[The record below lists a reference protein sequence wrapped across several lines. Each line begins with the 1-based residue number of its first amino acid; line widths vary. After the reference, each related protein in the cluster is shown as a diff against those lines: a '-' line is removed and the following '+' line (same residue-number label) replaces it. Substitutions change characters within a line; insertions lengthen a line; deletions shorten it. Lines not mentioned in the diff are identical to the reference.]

1 MKKQKIIKSPI
12 VLIISV
18 ILGSI
23 IGLIFKK
30 NILFLKPFGTIFLNL
45 MFTIVVPLVFFTISS
60 SIANMINLK
69 RLGKILK
76 YLFIV
81 FLITSFISSI
91 FALII
96 VKIINPLGN
105 NNIILKTTETLSTL
119 NLSDKIV
126 DMFTVTDFGNLL
138 NRSNMLPLIIF
149 SILFGIST
157 SLVTKQDKTI
167 TKILETLSEIMLKLV
182 SIIMYYAPIGLF
194 AYFAS
199 LAGEYGSNILSGYMR
214 SFILYLIMSIL
225 YYLIF
230 YTLYSYIAEGK
241 KGVKKFYQNILP
253 PTLTSLGTQSSLAT
267 LPTNMVACEKIGIK
281 KDIYEVT
288 TSIGSTM
295 HMEGSSMGAILKIAF
310 LFAIFNKP
318 FTGIDTYLIALVVS
332 VLSEVVMSGIPGGG
346 LIGEMLI
353 VSLYNFPASAFPLIS
368 TIGILIDAPATTLN
382 VIGDTTSAMLISKYV
397 EEDSSKEN

>member
-105 NNIILKTTETLSTL
+105 NNIILKTTP
-119 NLSDKIV
+119 
-126 DMFTVTDFGNLL
+126 M
-138 NRSNMLPLIIF
+138 
-149 SILFGIST
+149 
-157 SLVTKQDKTI
+157 
-167 TKILETLSEIMLKLV
+167 
-182 SIIMYYAPIGLF
+182 
-194 AYFAS
+194 
-199 LAGEYGSNILSGYMR
+199 
-214 SFILYLIMSIL
+214 
-225 YYLIF
+225 
-230 YTLYSYIAEGK
+230 
-241 KGVKKFYQNILP
+241 
-253 PTLTSLGTQSSLAT
+253 
-267 LPTNMVACEKIGIK
+267 
-281 KDIYEVT
+281 
-288 TSIGSTM
+288 
-295 HMEGSSMGAILKIAF
+295 
-310 LFAIFNKP
+310 
-318 FTGIDTYLIALVVS
+318 
-332 VLSEVVMSGIPGGG
+332 
-346 LIGEMLI
+346 
-353 VSLYNFPASAFPLIS
+353 
-368 TIGILIDAPATTLN
+368 
-382 VIGDTTSAMLISKYV
+382 
-397 EEDSSKEN
+397 